1 MAVIAL
7 IMTLGTVTAQEY
19 MFVWKT
25 DGTSDTY
32 RVSDL
37 DSIGFYMPGN
47 IPDNT
52 GGIGSFSVSATQK
65 VTFSHGNLQYQAS
78 TGTWRFAVKQ
88 WDIVGMGYGET
99 NSYNYCD
106 IGGTVENSDNR
117 QIGSNYNGWIDLFG
131 WGTSG
136 WNSGAAAYQPYST
149 STYYTDYYPGDS
161 YLNNLT
167 GEYAY
172 ADWGVYNQIGNDAP
186 GTWRTLTTEEW
197 LYLFDARANASDKY
211 GAAKVNGITGVV
223 VLPDVWTLP
232 AGCDFTPGMGSM
244 VDLYDWGKVATTN
257 IYNDKQWQDMELNGA
272 VFLPAAGN
280 RYDNRMFSVGTYG
293 HYWSSTRFDT
303 SFACSVYFYFG
314 YLGPQDGNDR
324 SGGRSVRLV
333 RDIPN

>member
-1 MAVIAL
+1 MAVIVL

-37 DSIGFYMPGN
+37 DSISFYMPGN

-65 VTFSHGNLQYQAS
+65 VTFSRGNLQYQAS

-88 WDIVGMGYGET
+88 W
-99 NSYNYCD
+99 
-106 IGGTVENSDNR
+106 
-117 QIGSNYNGWIDLFG
+117 
-131 WGTSG
+131 
-136 WNSGAAAYQPYST
+136 
-149 STYYTDYYPGDS
+149 
-161 YLNNLT
+161 
-167 GEYAY
+167 
-172 ADWGVYNQIGNDAP
+172 
-186 GTWRTLTTEEW
+186 
-197 LYLFDARANASDKY
+197 
-211 GAAKVNGITGVV
+211 
-223 VLPDVWTLP
+223 
-232 AGCDFTPGMGSM
+232 
-244 VDLYDWGKVATTN
+244 
-257 IYNDKQWQDMELNGA
+257 QDMELNGA
-272 VFLPAAGN
+272 VFLPAAGD
-280 RYDNRMFSVGTYG
+280 RFDNRMFSVGTDG